1 MSKYQE
7 LSEVYKKERE
17 KFADSR
23 QQCHGFVTGFVKLL
37 AEYLECDSGL
47 LEFHPANVKF
57 DPAGKCQMED
67 ALAMG
72 MDGSWHFMLG
82 FRLYAEPNKPPSETV
97 HWEMS
102 VARGPAGFELRLNG
116 VHEPYRWPP
125 TFQGRTKTHEALFER
140 LYKAIR
146 HMYAE
151 GFTRFTDV
159 DGAGRQLRF

>member
-17 KFADSR
+17 KFTENE
-23 QQCHGFVTGFVKLL
+23 QQCREFVTGLVRLL
-37 AEYLECDSGL
+37 AEYLECDPGL
-47 LEFHPANVKF
+47 FEFHLANVKF
-57 DPAGKCQMED
+57 DPANSCSMEE

-82 FRLYAEPNKPPSETV
+82 FRLCAESNIPPCEVV

-102 VARGPAGFELRLNG
+102 VNRGPAGFELRLHG

-125 TFQGRTKTHEALFER
+125 NFQGRTKTHDALFER

-146 HMYAE
+146 HMYTE
-151 GFTRFTDV
+151 GFTRFTDT
-159 DGAGRQLRF
+159 DRAGRQLKL